1 LHAEQEIRVTVKTVE
16 ERLDFLEFDAA
27 QRRVLTAAQPL
38 LRKCIPPALDRFY
51 AKVRKTPPMVRMFSG
66 EAHINSAKGA
76 QVGHWMGIATGRFD
90 AEYYAAVTRIGKVHA
105 RIGLEPRWYIGGYA
119 LILEEIMAGVERAAS
134 PWRLF
139 TRGVNPGKL
148 YRALMKAAMLDMD
161 LSISIY
167 FEEAEAERNQAI
179 SALDR
184 AMSRLAAGD
193 LIHDIDDL
201 PAGFLS
207 LKDSYNR
214 SLSNLRQTIGSV
226 VKASDAIY
234 GESGAI
240 ARASEDLA
248 QRTESSAANLE
259 ETAATLLRVEERV
272 KATAGGAQETL
283 GIAGE
288 ALSAVTQGGDVA
300 GDAVKAMHIVHESAR
315 GIDAVIEGV
324 DKIAFQTRVLAMN
337 AAVEAGRAGSAGRGF
352 AVVADLVSSLAMRA
366 EEEARKA
373 RDGLSATRSEI
384 DQAVATVS
392 RVDRSLETIAGEV
405 DRVHSLVETMAR
417 DNDAQATAISEVS
430 STVGMLERTT
440 QQNAAMV
447 EQTSAAART
456 LISDATLLAD
466 QAGRFQIDE
475 QRAPGKK
482 VA

>member
-1 LHAEQEIRVTVKTVE
+1 LNLTVKTVE
-16 ERLDFLEFDAA
+16 ERLEFLEFDAA
-27 QRRVLTAAQPL
+27 QRRILTAAQPF
-38 LRKCIPPALDRFY
+38 LRTCIQPALDHFY
-51 AKVRKTPPMVRMFSG
+51 RRVRATPEMARMFRSD
-66 EAHINSAKGA
+66 AHINAAKGA
-76 QVGHWMGIATGRFD
+76 QVGHWLGIATGRFD
-90 AEYYAAVTRIGKVHA
+90 AEYYAAVSRIGKVHA
-105 RIGLEPRWYIGGYA
+105 KIGLEPRWYIGGYA
-119 LILEEIMAGVERAAS
+119 LILEEIMAAVERSAS

-139 TRGVNPGKL
+139 TRRVSPSKL
-148 YRALMKAAMLDMD
+148 NRALMKAAMLDMD

-179 SALDR
+179 AALDR
-184 AMSRLAAGD
+184 AKSRLAGGD

-207 LKDSYNR
+207 LKTSYNR
-214 SLSNLRQTIGSV
+214 SLANLRETIGSV
-226 VKASDAIY
+226 VTASHAIY

-248 QRTESSAANLE
+248 QRTERSAANLE

-272 KATAGGAQETL
+272 KATASGAQETL

-288 ALSAVTQGGDVA
+288 ALDSVEQGREVA
-300 GDAVKAMHIVHESAR
+300 GDAVQAMHVVHESAR

-405 DRVHSLVETMAR
+405 GRVHALVETMAR

-430 STVGMLERTT
+430 STVGMMDRTT

-456 LISDATLLAD
+456 LISDATTLAN
-466 QAGRFQIDE
+466 QAGRFQIGE
-475 QRAPGKK
+475 EPPVRTCA
-482 VA
+482 A

>member
-1 LHAEQEIRVTVKTVE
+1 MSVKTVE
-16 ERLDFLEFDAA
+16 ERLEFLEFDAA
-27 QRRVLTAAQPL
+27 QRRLLAAAQPL
-38 LRKCIPPALDRFY
+38 LRKAIPPALDRFY
-51 AKVRKTPPMVRMFSG
+51 RRVRATPEMARMFG
-66 EAHINSAKGA
+66 GDAHIDAAKSA

-90 AEYYAAVTRIGKVHA
+90 AEYYAAVSRIGKVHA

-119 LILEEIMAGVERAAS
+119 LILEEIMAAVERSAR

-139 TRGVNPGKL
+139 SRGINPGKL
-148 YRALMKAAMLDMD
+148 SRALMKAAMLDMD

-167 FEEAEAERNQAI
+167 FEEADAERNQAI

-193 LIHDIDDL
+193 LVHDIDDL

-207 LKDSYNR
+207 LKNSYNR
-214 SLSNLRQTIGSV
+214 SLANLRQTIGSV

-240 ARASEDLA
+240 AQASEDLA

-259 ETAATLLRVEERV
+259 EAAATLVRVEERV
-272 KATAGGAQETL
+272 KATASGAQETL

-288 ALSAVTQGGDVA
+288 ALGAVGQGRGVA
-300 GDAVKAMHIVHESAR
+300 GDAVQAMHVVHECAR

-337 AAVEAGRAGSAGRGF
+337 AAVEAGRAGNAGRGF

-373 RDGLSATRSEI
+373 RDGLSTTRSEI
-384 DQAVATVS
+384 DQAVAIVS

-405 DRVHSLVETMAR
+405 ERVHSLVETMAR

-430 STVGMLERTT
+430 STVGVMERTT

-456 LISDATLLAD
+456 LISDAKVLAD
-466 QAGRFQIDE
+466 QAGRFQIE
-475 QRAPGKK
+475 ERPIPGTR

>member
-1 LHAEQEIRVTVKTVE
+1 MKVKTIE
-16 ERLDFLEFDAA
+16 ERLAFLEFDAA
-27 QRRVLTAAQPL
+27 QRRVLAAAQPL
-38 LRKCIPPALDRFY
+38 LRKCIRPALEHFY
-51 AKVRKTPPMVRMFSG
+51 RRVRATPEMARMFGSDRQID
-66 EAHINSAKGA
+66 AAQSA
-76 QVGHWMGIATGRFD
+76 QVAHWMGIATGRFD
-90 AEYYAAVTRIGKVHA
+90 AEYYAAVSRIGKVHA

-119 LILEEIMAGVERAAS
+119 LILEEIMTAVERSAS

-139 TRGVNPGKL
+139 TRRVSPGKL
-148 YRALMKAAMLDMD
+148 SRALMKAAMLDMD

-179 SALDR
+179 TALDR

-193 LIHDIDDL
+193 LVHDIDDL

-207 LKDSYNR
+207 LKNSYNR
-214 SLSNLRQTIGSV
+214 SLANLRQTIGAV
-226 VKASDAIY
+226 VTASNAIY

-240 ARASEDLA
+240 AQASEDLA
-248 QRTESSAANLE
+248 QRTENSAANLE

-272 KATAGGAQETL
+272 KATASGAQETL

-288 ALSAVTQGGDVA
+288 ALVSVEQGREVA
-300 GDAVKAMHIVHESAR
+300 GDAVQAMHVVHESAR

-337 AAVEAGRAGSAGRGF
+337 AAVEAGRAGNAGRGF

-384 DQAVATVS
+384 DQAVETVS
-392 RVDRSLETIAGEV
+392 RVDRSLETIASEV
-405 DRVHSLVETMAR
+405 GRVHALVETMAR

-430 STVGMLERTT
+430 STVGMMDRTT

-456 LISDATLLAD
+456 LISDATTLAN
-466 QAGRFQIDE
+466 QAGLFRIDQVE
-475 QRAPGKK
+475 RGARTQA
-482 VA
+482 A

>member
-1 LHAEQEIRVTVKTVE
+1 MTVKTIE
-16 ERLDFLEFDAA
+16 ERLTFLEFDAA

-38 LRKCIPPALDRFY
+38 LRKCIRPALEHFY
-51 AKVRKTPPMVRMFSG
+51 RRVRATPEMARMFGSDR
-66 EAHINSAKGA
+66 HIDAAQSA

-90 AEYYAAVTRIGKVHA
+90 AEYYAAVSRIGKVHA

-119 LILEEIMAGVERAAS
+119 LILEEIMTAVERSAS

-139 TRGVNPGKL
+139 TRRVSPGKL
-148 YRALMKAAMLDMD
+148 SRALMKAAMLDMD

-167 FEEAEAERNQAI
+167 FEEAEAERKLAI
-179 SALDR
+179 ASLDR

-193 LIHDIDDL
+193 LVHDIDDL
-201 PAGFLS
+201 PEGFLS
-207 LKDSYNR
+207 LKNSYNR
-214 SLSNLRQTIGSV
+214 SLANLRQTIGSV
-226 VKASDAIY
+226 VTASNAIY

-240 ARASEDLA
+240 AQASEDLA

-259 ETAATLLRVEERV
+259 ETASTLLRVEERV
-272 KATAGGAQETL
+272 KATASGAQETL

-288 ALSAVTQGGDVA
+288 ALVSVEQGREVA
-300 GDAVKAMHIVHESAR
+300 GDAVQAMHVVHESAR

-384 DQAVATVS
+384 DQAVETVS

-405 DRVHSLVETMAR
+405 GRVHALVETMAR

-430 STVGMLERTT
+430 STVGMMDRTT

-456 LISDATLLAD
+456 LISDATTLAN
-466 QAGRFQIDE
+466 QAGRFRIEEEGGASTQ
-475 QRAPGKK
+475 A
-482 VA
+482 A

>member
-1 LHAEQEIRVTVKTVE
+1 MNLKVKTIE
-16 ERLDFLEFDAA
+16 ERLAFLEFDAA
-27 QRRVLTAAQPL
+27 QRRVLAAAQPL
-38 LRKCIPPALDRFY
+38 LRKCIRPALEHFY
-51 AKVRKTPPMVRMFSG
+51 RRVRATPEMARMFGSDRQID
-66 EAHINSAKGA
+66 AAQSA
-76 QVGHWMGIATGRFD
+76 QVAHWMGIATGRFD
-90 AEYYAAVTRIGKVHA
+90 AEYYAAVSRIGKVHA

-119 LILEEIMAGVERAAS
+119 LILEEIMTAVERSAG

-139 TRGVNPGKL
+139 TRRVSPGKL
-148 YRALMKAAMLDMD
+148 SRALMKAAMLDMD

-179 SALDR
+179 TALDR

-193 LIHDIDDL
+193 LVHDIDDL

-207 LKDSYNR
+207 LKNSYNR
-214 SLSNLRQTIGSV
+214 SLANLRQTIGAV
-226 VKASDAIY
+226 VTASNAIY

-240 ARASEDLA
+240 AQASEDLA
-248 QRTESSAANLE
+248 QRTENSAANLE

-272 KATAGGAQETL
+272 KATASGAQETL

-288 ALSAVTQGGDVA
+288 ALVSVEQGREVA
-300 GDAVKAMHIVHESAR
+300 GDAVQAMHVVHESAR

-337 AAVEAGRAGSAGRGF
+337 AAVEAGRAGNAGRGF

-384 DQAVATVS
+384 DQAVETVS
-392 RVDRSLETIAGEV
+392 RVDRSLETIASEV
-405 DRVHSLVETMAR
+405 GRVHALVETMAR

-430 STVGMLERTT
+430 STVGMMDRTT

-456 LISDATLLAD
+456 LISDATTLAN
-466 QAGRFQIDE
+466 QAGRFHIDQVE
-475 QRAPGKK
+475 RGARTQA
-482 VA
+482 A

>member
-1 LHAEQEIRVTVKTVE
+1 MSVKTVE
-16 ERLDFLEFDAA
+16 ERLEFLEFDAA
-27 QRRVLTAAQPL
+27 QRRLLAAAQPL
-38 LRKCIPPALDRFY
+38 LRKAIPPALDRFY
-51 AKVRKTPPMVRMFSG
+51 RRVRATPEMARMFG
-66 EAHINSAKGA
+66 GDTHIDAAKSA

-90 AEYYAAVTRIGKVHA
+90 AEYYAAVSRIGKVHA

-119 LILEEIMAGVERAAS
+119 LILEEIMAAVERSAR

-139 TRGVNPGKL
+139 SRGINPGKL
-148 YRALMKAAMLDMD
+148 SRALMKAAMLDMD

-167 FEEAEAERNQAI
+167 FEEADAERNQAI

-193 LIHDIDDL
+193 LVHDIDDL

-207 LKDSYNR
+207 LKNSYNR
-214 SLSNLRQTIGSV
+214 SLANLRQTIGSV

-240 ARASEDLA
+240 AQASEDLA

-259 ETAATLLRVEERV
+259 EAAATLVRVEERV
-272 KATAGGAQETL
+272 KATASGAQETL

-288 ALSAVTQGGDVA
+288 ALGAVGQGRGVA
-300 GDAVKAMHIVHESAR
+300 GDAVQAMHVVHECAR

-337 AAVEAGRAGSAGRGF
+337 AAVEAGRAGNAGRGF

-373 RDGLSATRSEI
+373 RDGLSTTRSEI
-384 DQAVATVS
+384 DQAVAIVS

-405 DRVHSLVETMAR
+405 ERVHSLVETMAR

-430 STVGMLERTT
+430 STVGVMERTT

-456 LISDATLLAD
+456 LISDAKVLAD
-466 QAGRFQIDE
+466 QAGRFQIE
-475 QRAPGKK
+475 ERPIPGTR